1 MFNLYYKTGII
12 GTIVSISV
20 HLILTAALQ
29 NVPYSHSYFT
39 KKRGTERLSDPPK
52 FTELVG
58 DQARV

>member
-12 GTIVSISV
+12 VNIVSILV

-39 KKRGTERLSDPPK
+39 NKTGTERLSDSPK

-58 DQARV
+58 DQDRV